1 MKTLAVFLVAFSG
14 SLLPTANSEKLYCKR
29 DDMACNEMT
38 GKCFMTRNCRTM
50 TYVPPSGGGAP
61 SPPPPPASSAY
72 SNLFERRSGYSS
84 GSSAQSSY
92 SLRGAA
98 PPRPVAPSAP
108 ASSGRSTQPDWVMH
122 NKVEKSRRSSL
133 AELAKQ
139 GLHVIPTLDELRM
152 AQSAGLMRAGD
163 LGGGVESSTNPKK
176 LGYAQ
181 KRAQLGTVNERVAA
195 ANAMNQSPSR
205 YGY

>member
-1 MKTLAVFLVAFSG
+1 MLYDKKLPHYDLCASG
-14 SLLPTANSEKLYCKR
+14 V
-29 DDMACNEMT
+29 
-38 GKCFMTRNCRTM
+38 GG
-50 TYVPPSGGGAP
+50 GGGAP
-61 SPPPPPASSAY
+61 PSAPPNPVSSAF
-72 SNLFERRSGYSS
+72 SNLFASRTKSSSSYSS
-84 GSSAQSSY
+84 GSSVQSSY

-108 ASSGRSTQPDWVMH
+108 ASSGVATKPDWVMH

-133 AELAKQ
+133 SDLAKQ

-163 LGGGVESSTNPKK
+163 LGGGVETSTNPKK